1 MPGFRG
7 ITVPRDFKIG
17 MGLGLL
23 IVAATMLWIVS
34 RSDSNMN
41 PAISYENE
49 QPAGQTVSSYE
60 LVRAQDNKNDKPLL
74 EILEAEAKEKGLK
87 NVLEMEWPKIHIVQQ
102 GQSLSQISNQYYGTP
117 AKWKK
122 ILEANRLRLK
132 NKDQIRP
139 DMRLMIPE

>member
-1 MPGFRG
+1 
-7 ITVPRDFKIG
+7 

-23 IVAATMLWIVS
+23 IVAAAMIWFVT
-34 RSDSNMN
+34 RSNPNMN

-49 QPAGQTVSSYE
+49 LPADQRLPSYG
-60 LVRAQDNKNDKPLL
+60 LLPPQDNKNDESMI
-74 EILEAEAKEKGLK
+74 EILEAEARKKGLK
-87 NVLEMEWPKIHIVQQ
+87 DALEMEWPKIHVVQQ

-117 AKWKK
+117 DKWKK

-139 DMRLMIPE
+139 QMRLLIPE

>member
-1 MPGFRG
+1 M
-7 ITVPRDFKIG
+7 PRDFKIG

-23 IVAATMLWIVS
+23 IVAVALIWFVS
-34 RSDSNMN
+34 RGNSNMN
-41 PAISYENE
+41 SAISSYKNE
-49 QPAGQTVSSYE
+49 QPDDQRVLSPPQLPA
-60 LVRAQDNKNDKPLL
+60 RNNKNDESSLDFFNS
-74 EILEAEAKEKGLK
+74 EAAEKGLK
-87 NVLEMEWPKIHIVQQ
+87 EALEMEWPKIHVVQE

-139 DMRLMIPE
+139 DMRLLIPE